1 MLVDL
6 RINAFK
12 GLHVLHVQIILVIR
26 EIRGEILRELINELT
41 NKIWWDEKKYVSL
54 QIETNKRYSNVEY

>member
-1 MLVDL
+1 
-6 RINAFK
+6 
-12 GLHVLHVQIILVIR
+12 VIR